1 MWEIAFEESMLDTHK
16 NLIIHCPCKDLAE
29 DLMEVLEK
37 NGVVWCGD
45 EPPTSNTKWSENA
58 EDTCYWVESKVLF
71 YSEKQYADEDPDGE
85 YGEHTRCTFYG
96 IESSDFDVAD
106 EDEILSLLGV

>member
-1 MWEIAFEESMLDTHK
+1 MPSFD
-16 NLIIHCPCKDLAE
+16 LIIPANPDISIIVFSAHSAGISG
-29 DLMEVLEK
+29 K
-37 NGVVWCGD
+37 NV
-45 EPPTSNTKWSENA
+45 
-58 EDTCYWVESKVLF
+58 CYWVESKVLF

-106 EDEILSLLGV
+106 ENEILSLLGV

>member
-1 MWEIAFEESMLDTHK
+1 MGR
-16 NLIIHCPCKDLAE
+16 
-29 DLMEVLEK
+29 V
-37 NGVVWCGD
+37 
-45 EPPTSNTKWSENA
+45 
-58 EDTCYWVESKVLF
+58 KVLF

-106 EDEILSLLGV
+106 ENEILSLLGV

>member
-1 MWEIAFEESMLDTHK
+1 
-16 NLIIHCPCKDLAE
+16 
-29 DLMEVLEK
+29 MERKRRGHLLLGRV
-37 NGVVWCGD
+37 
-45 EPPTSNTKWSENA
+45 
-58 EDTCYWVESKVLF
+58 KVLF

-106 EDEILSLLGV
+106 ENEILSLLGV

>member
-1 MWEIAFEESMLDTHK
+1 MCSS
-16 NLIIHCPCKDLAE
+16 DLE

-58 EDTCYWVESKVLF
+58 EDTCYRVESKVLF

-106 EDEILSLLGV
+106 ENEILSLLGV